1 MTHEPLGFLSVTFK
15 GSQQRC
21 TTVDKEGFTMVST
34 FERLEQLL
42 WNGVHIY
49 TDHRNLAY
57 IFDPKAFVSSV
68 AKTMVQRLD
77 Q

>member
-34 FERLEQLL
+34 FKRLKYLL

-49 TDHRNLAY
+49 TDHRYLAHN
-57 IFDPKAFVSSV
+57 FDPEACVSSV
-68 AKTMVQRLD
+68 V
-77 Q
+77 